1 MKNIF
6 RNTIL
11 FALVAALGLA
21 SLPIFSVAAAGSN
34 DPTPPPAQPS
44 GQLTNERL
52 EKIWARQQRRYN
64 RLGHVDQVIDRI
76 QRLIDRATANGK
88 DASGVQSALDAFKSA
103 WKDAQPTYESMK
115 GIINSHQGFDAN
127 GIVTDPEKA
136 KETVKDMRDKFQ
148 EIKTTLNGTGK
159 ALRDAI
165 QAFRQANPR
174 PWTTPTT
181 TP

>member
-6 RNTIL
+6 KNTLL

-21 SLPIFSVAAAGSN
+21 SLPIFSVAAAGLN
-34 DPTPPPAQPS
+34 DPTPPPAQ

-64 RLGHVDQVIDRI
+64 RLGHVDQLTDRI
-76 QRLIDRATANGK
+76 QKLIDRATAKGK
-88 DASGVQSALDAFKSA
+88 DASGVQSALNAFEAA
-103 WKDAQPTYESMK
+103 WKNAKPTYESMN
-115 GIINSHQGFDAN
+115 GIVNSHQGFDAN
-127 GIVTDPEKA
+127 GIVTDPAKA
-136 KETVKDMRDKFQ
+136 QETVKDMRDKFE

-159 ALRDAI
+159 ALHEAI